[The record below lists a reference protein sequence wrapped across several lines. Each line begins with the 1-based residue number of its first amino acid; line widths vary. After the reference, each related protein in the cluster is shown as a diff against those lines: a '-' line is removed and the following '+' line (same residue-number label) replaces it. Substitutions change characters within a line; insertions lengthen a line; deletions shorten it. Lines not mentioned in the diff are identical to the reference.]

1 MPSSGALPPR
11 NRRLQYKLLPLVAA
25 VMFSSQVSAADLMTI
40 TRDALENS
48 ADLASSLSTYRS
60 VEEERN
66 VQQGDL
72 LPQIGAN
79 ANVAHNK
86 TYEQSSF
93 AGAAATGS
101 SSGAPGG
108 GTPGGGAGGGGTGG
122 GGAGGGVGGTGGA
135 SPGAGGASAGAPT
148 DDNYNSTSI
157 GVEATQAIFD
167 ARNWYELKRSEEQID
182 QQGFSLLSDRQE
194 LLFQVSEAYFEI
206 LRAKDILES
215 RIAQEKAIGRQLE
228 QAQEQFQVGLIA
240 ITNVQEARAAA
251 DLARA
256 ERIAA
261 RSDLLVSFEQLE
273 RLTGKRYD
281 SIEGLSRD
289 LPIETPL
296 PDTREAWTDLA
307 MENNPLLLSTQA
319 AIDVA
324 NRNVDIAR
332 SGHLPTLDAFVRYD
346 YSKTDIDY
354 LDGHNSAGQ
363 VGLRANVPIFT
374 GGKTSA
380 QVNQASYRLE
390 ASQYDFESQRRETV
404 QQVRSLLTEVNNDV
418 STVEARR
425 QAIISNRSALEA
437 TRSGY
442 EVGTRNIVDVLDA
455 EQSLY
460 NALANYAESR
470 YDYVIDLVQLRR
482 AAGVLDVRDIRALN
496 DWLRDGLTV
505 KLSYSE
511 DDNDDDALMRIGEP
525 PKPPQSR

>member
-1 MPSSGALPPR
+1 ML
-11 NRRLQYKLLPLVAA
+11 
-25 VMFSSQVSAADLMTI
+25 SSQVQAADILTI

-48 ADLASSLSTYRS
+48 ADLASSVSTYRS

-66 VQQGDL
+66 VERGDL

-79 ANVAHNK
+79 ANLAHNR
-86 TYEQSSF
+86 TYEESSF
-93 AGAAATGS
+93 AGDVATQS
-101 SSGAPGG
+101 STAGNQG
-108 GTPGGGAGGGGTGG
+108 GTQ
-122 GGAGGGVGGTGGA
+122 GGGVGE
-135 SPGAGGASAGAPT
+135 GAGAALGGGSTFDSVSA
-148 DDNYNSTSI
+148 DDYNSASI
-157 GVEATQAIFD
+157 GLEATQTIFD
-167 ARNWYELKRSEEQID
+167 ARNWFELKRAEEQID
-182 QQGFSLLSDRQE
+182 QQGFLLLSDRQE
-194 LLFQVSEAYFEI
+194 LIFQVSQAYFEI
-206 LRAKDILES
+206 LRAKDVLES

-228 QAQEQFQVGLIA
+228 QAREQFEVGLIA
-240 ITNVQEARAAA
+240 ITDVQEARAAA

-261 RSDLLVSFEQLE
+261 RSDLQISFEQLE

-281 SIEGLSRD
+281 SIEGLSED
-289 LPIETPL
+289 LPIKTPL
-296 PDTREAWTDLA
+296 PDTRAAWTALA
-307 MENNPLLLSTQA
+307 MENNPTLLATQA

-332 SGHLPTLDAFVRYD
+332 SGHLPTVDAFASYD
-346 YSKTDIDY
+346 YSETDIDY
-354 LDGHNSAGQ
+354 LEGHNSQ
-363 VGLRANVPIFT
+363 SQIGLRANLPIFT
-374 GGKTSA
+374 GGRTSA

-470 YDYVIDLVQLRR
+470 YDYVTDLVQLRR
-482 AAGVLDVRDIRALN
+482 AAGVLDTRDIRALN
-496 DWLRDGLTV
+496 DWLREDLSV
-505 KLSYSE
+505 SLSYSE
-511 DDNDDDALMRIGEP
+511 DDIDDDALMNIGERPTP
-525 PKPPQSR
+525 PSSR

>member
-1 MPSSGALPPR
+1 MPSSGALLPHTH
-11 NRRLQYKLLPLVAA
+11 RLHRTLLPLAAA
-25 VMFSSQVSAADLMTI
+25 VMLSSQVQAADLITI

-48 ADLASSLSTYRS
+48 ADLASSVSTYRS

-66 VQQGDL
+66 VQRGDL

-79 ANVAHNK
+79 ASAAHNK
-86 TYEQSSF
+86 TYEESSF
-93 AGAAATGS
+93 AGSAAAGS
-101 SSGAPGG
+101 SAGGTGGGASSGGTAGG
-108 GTPGGGAGGGGTGG
+108 GTGAGGGAGGPGGF
-122 GGAGGGVGGTGGA
+122 
-135 SPGAGGASAGAPT
+135 SSAGSPS

-167 ARNWYELKRSEEQID
+167 ARNWFELKRAEEEID

-194 LLFQVSEAYFEI
+194 LISQTSQAYFEI

-228 QAQEQFQVGLIA
+228 QAREQFEVGLIA
-240 ITNVQEARAAA
+240 ITNVQEAQASA

-261 RSDLLVSFEQLE
+261 RSDLQVSFERLE

-281 SIEGLSRD
+281 SIEGLSED

-296 PDTREAWTDLA
+296 PDTREAWTSLA
-307 MENNPLLLSTQA
+307 MENNPTLLATQA

-380 QVNQASYRLE
+380 QVNQAGYRLE

-455 EQSLY
+455 EQNLY
-460 NALANYAESR
+460 DALANYAESR
-470 YDYVIDLVQLRR
+470 YDYVTDLIELRQ

-496 DWLRDGLTV
+496 DWLRED
-505 KLSYSE
+505 LSVNLDFSAE
-511 DDNDDDALMRIGEP
+511 DVDDDALMNIGQRP
-525 PKPPQSR
+525 TAPQSR

>member
-1 MPSSGALPPR
+1 
-11 NRRLQYKLLPLVAA
+11 
-25 VMFSSQVSAADLMTI
+25 MFSSQVLAADLITI

-48 ADLASSLSTYRS
+48 ADLASSLSIYRS
-60 VEEERN
+60 VEEGRN
-66 VQQGDL
+66 VERGDL
-72 LPQIGAN
+72 LPQIN
-79 ANVAHNK
+79 ATASAAHNK
-86 TYEQSSF
+86 TYEESSF

-101 SSGAPGG
+101 SVGDTTGG
-108 GTPGGGAGGGGTGG
+108 DTTGGSTPGGVGAGGF
-122 GGAGGGVGGTGGA
+122 
-135 SPGAGGASAGAPT
+135 SSAGSPS

-167 ARNWYELKRSEEQID
+167 ARNWFELQRAEEEID
-182 QQGFSLLSDRQE
+182 QQGFSLLSDRLE
-194 LLFQVSEAYFEI
+194 LISQTSQAYFGI

-228 QAQEQFQVGLIA
+228 QAREQFEVGLIA
-240 ITNVQEARAAA
+240 ITDVQEAQASA

-261 RSDLLVSFEQLE
+261 RSDLQVSFEQLE

-281 SIEGLSRD
+281 SIEGLSED

-296 PDTREAWTDLA
+296 PDTREAWTALA
-307 MENNPLLLSTQA
+307 MENNPTLLATQA

-324 NRNVDIAR
+324 NSNVDIAR
-332 SGHLPTLDAFVRYD
+332 SGHLPTLGAFVRYD

-363 VGLRANVPIFT
+363 IGLRASVPIFS
-374 GGKTSA
+374 GGRTSA
-380 QVNQASYRLE
+380 QVNQSSYRLE

-425 QAIISNRSALEA
+425 QAIVSNRSALEA

-455 EQSLY
+455 EQNLY
-460 NALANYAESR
+460 DALANYAESR
-470 YDYVIDLVQLRR
+470 YDYVTDLIALRQ

-496 DWLRDGLTV
+496 DWLRDD
-505 KLSYSE
+505 LSVSL
-511 DDNDDDALMRIGEP
+511 DFSAKDVDDDALMNIGARPTP
-525 PKPPQSR
+525 PSSR

>member
-1 MPSSGALPPR
+1 MPVSGALPSHTHR
-11 NRRLQYKLLPLVAA
+11 FHYTLLPLVAA
-25 VMFSSQVSAADLMTI
+25 VMLSSQVQAADILTI

-48 ADLASSLSTYRS
+48 ADLASSVSTYRS

-66 VQQGDL
+66 VERGDL

-79 ANVAHNK
+79 ANLAHNR
-86 TYEQSSF
+86 TYEESSF
-93 AGAAATGS
+93 AGDVATQGS
-101 SSGAPGG
+101 TTESQG
-108 GTPGGGAGGGGTGG
+108 GTQGGGAGAGSALGGGSTFDS
-122 GGAGGGVGGTGGA
+122 V
-135 SPGAGGASAGAPT
+135 SA
-148 DDNYNSTSI
+148 DDYNSASI
-157 GVEATQAIFD
+157 GLEATQAIFD
-167 ARNWYELKRSEEQID
+167 ARNWFELKRTEEQID
-182 QQGFSLLSDRQE
+182 QQGFLLLSDRQE
-194 LLFQVSEAYFEI
+194 LIFQVSEAYFEI
-206 LRAKDILES
+206 LRAKDVLES

-228 QAQEQFQVGLIA
+228 QAQEQFEVGLIA
-240 ITNVQEARAAA
+240 ITDVQEARAAA

-261 RSDLLVSFEQLE
+261 RSELQVSFEQLE

-281 SIEGLSRD
+281 SIEGLSED
-289 LPIETPL
+289 LPIKSPL
-296 PDTREAWTDLA
+296 PDTRAAWTALA
-307 MENNPLLLSTQA
+307 MENNPTLLATQA

-324 NRNVDIAR
+324 KRNVDIAR
-332 SGHLPTLDAFVRYD
+332 SGHLPTLNAFASYD
-346 YSKTDIDY
+346 YSETDIDY
-354 LDGHNSAGQ
+354 LDGHNSQ
-363 VGLRANVPIFT
+363 SQIGLRANLPIFT
-374 GGKTSA
+374 GGRTSA

-470 YDYVIDLVQLRR
+470 YDYVTDLVQLRR
-482 AAGVLDVRDIRALN
+482 AAGVLDTRDIRALN
-496 DWLRDGLTV
+496 DWLRDD
-505 KLSYSE
+505 LSVSLRYSD
-511 DDNDDDALMRIGEP
+511 DDNDNDALMNIGERPTP
-525 PKPPQSR
+525 PSSR